1 MGFLNKLLFWK
12 HEEDDFDFDDIAK
25 QNSSQQQ
32 NQQPSFPKDD
42 LGIPDTLASKPEEP
56 FSKNPLDMASKPDN
70 LSLNTPPSYNNS
82 NSSQQNNF
90 TRRDIELINSKLDTI
105 KALVSSLDQRMYN
118 LEKITN
124 KKEKPKNDLW

>member
-42 LGIPDTLASKPEEP
+42 LGIPDTLGSRLEESFSSNPPDTTTKPG
-56 FSKNPLDMASKPDN
+56 N
-70 LSLNTPPSYNNS
+70 LSLNNPPSYNNK